1 MPLPRRRPRANIRS
15 VTSQG
20 SPYSRFERALATGNV
35 MLISAAAAELPRI
48 TLADALRICRAV
60 SERDPATFERA
71 AVRWIGRFCHERR
84 AAGLCE
90 VATATEAFQAMR
102 AYPEEA
108 TARLAALLESAGA

>member
-1 MPLPRRRPRANIRS
+1 MPS
-15 VTSQG
+15 GG
-20 SPYSRFERALATGNV
+20 SPYSRFERALATGNT

-84 AAGLCE
+84 AAGLRE
-90 VATATEAFQAMR
+90 VVAAGEAFQAMR